1 MRVVLP
7 GKSSSLWF
15 TQSHPSPSVPIPS
28 GPLSPGIVTMPLL
41 HIIPPRLHTHSGF
54 FSLLAPLFVP
64 SSHCN
69 WCMQSLFTRAMWYF
83 NFLPQK
89 ISCAAKN
96 CYKYGCYIHQTWV
109 RTLTESL
116 FALGEINFPSF
127 LCPFPNVFP
136 VRDVLMFSNTKE
148 APLLF

>member
-7 GKSSSLWF
+7 DKFSLWF

-28 GPLSPGIVTMPLL
+28 APLCPGIVTMPLL

-64 SSHCN
+64 PSHCN

-89 ISCAAKN
+89 ISYAAKN
-96 CYKYGCYIHQTWV
+96 CYKYGCYIHQEGD

-116 FALGEINFPSF
+116 FALREINFPSF
-127 LCPFPNVFP
+127 VCPYPNVLL

-148 APLLF
+148 PPLLF